1 VGPAR
6 WSALVAVVVLAS
18 AGLSGVAVPQGTADT
33 PAASDVGVTAKEI
46 RIAVVADVDNS
57 FAPGLFKGS
66 VDGVQGWA
74 KSVNKR
80 GGIAG
85 RKVVVDF
92 LDSKLSADE
101 ARNAVIQACSEDFAL
116 VGTSALFLNNVDD
129 IEGCVDRAGAKT
141 GLPDLA
147 VVTTEVEQ
155 QCSPTTYGINP
166 PQIVCATKDRHPQTY
181 QGNAGRVAYY
191 RKQVG
196 KKLHGAF
203 VYASDLKAANNS
215 TRAIAVPL
223 QQAGVGVDQEVDVSS
238 RVPQTVYTPIIQRMK
253 DKGSNFFNNGGPF
266 NATVAARKEAKI
278 QGLTDPDIIWDCTLQ
293 CYDRRLLEQGGADVE
308 RQYVQTGFLPFE
320 EAASNPMLKRF
331 LRNVGKENADAF
343 GVQAFAS
350 GVLFEQAVEQAV
362 KADGVNG
369 VTRKALFEQL
379 ATIHDFDAGGM
390 IGTTDVGGRKNS
402 PCFALVQVQGG
413 KFVRVWPKRPGTFD
427 CKASNRREVKLD
439 LLKG

>member
-1 VGPAR
+1 MI
-6 WSALVAVVVLAS
+6 VAIAGTPGLAS
-18 AGLSGVAVPQGTADT
+18 AQGSGAEA

-46 RIAVVADVDNS
+46 RVAVVADVDNS

-74 KSVNKR
+74 KYVNKH

-92 LDSKLSADE
+92 LDSQLSADE
-101 ARNAVIQACSEDFAL
+101 ARNAVIKACSEDFAL

-129 IEGCVDRAGAKT
+129 IEACSDRSGSAT
-141 GLPDLA
+141 GLPDIA
-147 VVTTEVEQ
+147 VVTTEVQQ
-155 QCSPTTYGINP
+155 QCSPTTFGINP

-191 RKQVG
+191 RKQAG
-196 KKLHGAF
+196 KKLHGVF
-203 VYASDLKAANNS
+203 VYTSDIKAANNS

-223 QQAGVGVDQEVDVSS
+223 QKAGIGVDQQVDVSS

-253 DKGSNFFNNGGPF
+253 DEGSNYFNNGGPF

-278 QGLTDPDIIWDCTLQ
+278 QGLTDPKIIWDCTLQ

-320 EAASNPMLKRF
+320 EASSNPMLANF
-331 LRNVGKENADAF
+331 LRYVGKDKADAF
-343 GVQAFAS
+343 GMQAFAS
-350 GVLFEQAVEQAV
+350 GLLFQQAVEQAV
-362 KADGVNG
+362 KANGVNG
-369 VTRKALFEQL
+369 VTRKALLEQL
-379 ATIHDFDAGGM
+379 GTIHDFDADGM

-402 PCFALVQVQGG
+402 PCYALVQVQSG
-413 KFVRVWPKRPGTFD
+413 KFVRVWPKKKGTFD
-427 CKASNRREVKLD
+427 CRPSNRRLVKLD

>member
-1 VGPAR
+1 
-6 WSALVAVVVLAS
+6 VAFLAAAAVAS
-18 AGLSGVAVPQGTADT
+18 AGLSGVAVPQGTGAEAPT
-33 PAASDVGVTAKEI
+33 ASDVGVTAKEI

-166 PQIVCATKDRHPQTY
+166 PQIVCATKDQHPQTY
-181 QGNAGRVAYY
+181 QGNDGRVAYY
-191 RKQVG
+191 RKQAG
-196 KKLHGAF
+196 KKLHGVF
-203 VYASDLKAANNS
+203 VYQSDIKAANNS
-215 TRAIAVPL
+215 TRAIAAPL
-223 QQAGVGVDQEVDVSS
+223 QEAGIAVDQEVDVSS

-253 DKGSNFFNNGGPF
+253 DDGSNFFNNGGPF

-278 QGLTDPDIIWDCTLQ
+278 QGLTDPNIIWDCTLQ

-320 EAASNPMLKRF
+320 EAASNPMLERF

-343 GVQAFAS
+343 GAQAFAS

-362 KADGVNG
+362 EAGGVNG

-402 PCFALVQVQGG
+402 PCYVLVQVQNGE
-413 KFVRVWPKRPGTFD
+413 FVRVWPKEKGTFD
-427 CKASNRREVKLD
+427 CKPSNRRLVKLD